1 MQFGSPQWLYA
12 LWLVPMMAALFYVSD
27 RRRRAALERFA
38 DPHLL
43 DTVAPG
49 ARTRPRYRRPSA
61 LMAAVALLIVALS
74 QPKWGYHW
82 EEVRRR
88 GVDIVVAID
97 TSKSML
103 AEDLAPNRLGRAKL
117 AVQDLLDMLPGD
129 RIALVAFA
137 GSAFVE
143 CPLTLDYGFA
153 KMILNDIDIDTI
165 PYGGTNVGSAIR
177 KSLDAFEDK
186 LKEHK
191 VVVVITDGENLEGDP
206 MAAADEAKKMG
217 VKIHTVGVGST
228 AGSLIPV
235 EVDGQRRYLRDS
247 GGSPV
252 NSRVDKRTLE
262 KVSQATGGKYVS
274 ASGAG
279 DPLVMLYDA
288 AIAPME
294 DRSLGTSR
302 IKRYE
307 HRYQWPLAIALLLLL
322 AEHGFIGNLLK
333 WLVSRFRPA
342 LVVLVTMV
350 ALGMLPA
357 EAEPVHKKVRVGNGL
372 YEAGEYLEAHER
384 YTDAQVDAPEMK
396 ELDFN
401 VGDTLYK
408 QGKYEESI
416 AAYSRATE
424 SRRQEVEAGALY
436 NIGNC
441 KYILGE
447 QQGSIELMRE
457 AVETYRQ
464 SLSIDPEDEDAK
476 FNIEFVERRIKEM
489 LSQQHQE
496 QEQQQEQQQQQDQ
509 SGQNQEQN
517 EQQQSEQSQEQEQS
531 GQNQEQNEQEQ
542 ADEQQEQ
549 EQEQAEQ
556 QQQPASEE
564 QPEADQ
570 PSERRELSKEEAE
583 AALRAF
589 EQEEAD
595 ARERSRQQMRA
606 PARQPLKDW

>member
-1 MQFGSPQWLYA
+1 MQFGSPEWLYA
-12 LWLVPMMAALFYVSD
+12 LWLVPLMAALFHVAA

-38 DPHLL
+38 DPPLL

-49 ARTRPRYRRPSA
+49 ARARPRYRRASA
-61 LMAAVALLIVALS
+61 LIAATALLIVALS

-82 EEVRRR
+82 EEVHRS
-88 GVDIVVAID
+88 GVDIVIAID

-117 AVQDLLDMLPGD
+117 AVRDLLDMLPGD
-129 RIALVAFA
+129 RIGLVAFA

-153 KMILNDIDIDTI
+153 KMILNDIDVDTI
-165 PYGGTNVGSAIR
+165 PYGGTNVGLAIR

-186 LKEHK
+186 RKEHK

-206 MAAADEAKKMG
+206 IAAAEEARTMG
-217 VKIHTVGVGST
+217 VKIHAVGVGST

-247 GGSPV
+247 SGSPV
-252 NSRVDKRTLE
+252 NSRVDKITLE
-262 KVSQATGGKYVS
+262 KICQTTGGKYTS
-274 ASGAG
+274 ASGVG
-279 DPLVMLYDA
+279 DPLVALYDA
-288 AIAPME
+288 VIAPME
-294 DRSLGTSR
+294 ERALGMSR

-307 HRYQWPLAIALLLLL
+307 HRYQWPLAVALLLLL
-322 AEHGFIGNLLK
+322 AEQGFIGNLLK
-333 WLVSRFRPA
+333 WLVRRFRPA
-342 LVVLVTMV
+342 TVVLVTMA
-350 ALGMLPA
+350 ALGMFPA
-357 EAEPVHKKVRVGNGL
+357 EAEPVHKKVRAGNRL
-372 YEAGEYLEAHER
+372 YEAGEYLQAHER

-408 QGKYEESI
+408 QRKYEDAI

-424 SRRQEVEAGALY
+424 SVRPEVEAGAQY

-441 KYILGE
+441 KYMLGE

-457 AVETYRQ
+457 AIDEYRQ
-464 SLSIDPEDEDAK
+464 ALSLDPDDVDAK
-476 FNIEFVERRIKEM
+476 FNIEFVQRRIKE
-489 LSQQHQE
+489 LISQQQQQGQDQSEQE
-496 QEQQQEQQQQQDQ
+496 QEQDQSDQQQGQDQ
-509 SGQNQEQN
+509 SE
-517 EQQQSEQSQEQEQS
+517 
-531 GQNQEQNEQEQ
+531 
-542 ADEQQEQ
+542 QEQ
-549 EQEQAEQ
+549 EQEQEQSDQQQGQDQSEQEQTQAEQ
-556 QQQPASEE
+556 QQLSSEE
-564 QPEADQ
+564 QPEAGQPRDQ
-570 PSERRELSKEEAE
+570 RELSKEEAE

-595 ARERSRQQMRA
+595 ARERSLQQMRA

>member
-12 LWLVPMMAALFYVSD
+12 LWLAPMMAALFYVSD

-38 DPHLL
+38 DPQLL

-49 ARTRPRYRRPSA
+49 ARTRPRYRRPFA
-61 LMAAVALLIVALS
+61 LIAAVALLVVALS

-88 GVDIVVAID
+88 GVDIVIAID

-153 KMILNDIDIDTI
+153 KMILKDIDIDTI
-165 PYGGTNVGSAIR
+165 PYGGTNLGSAIR

-191 VVVVITDGENLEGDP
+191 VVVVITDGEDLEGNP
-206 MAAADEAKKMG
+206 MAAAEEAKTMG
-217 VKIHTVGVGST
+217 VKIHTVGVGSA

-235 EVDGQRRYLRDS
+235 EIEGQRRYLRDS
-247 GGSPV
+247 SGSPI
-252 NSRVDKRTLE
+252 NSRVDKITLE
-262 KVSQATGGKYVS
+262 KISQTTGGKYVS

-279 DPLVMLYDA
+279 EPLVTLYDA

-294 DRSLGTSR
+294 ERSLGTSR

-322 AEHGFIGNLLK
+322 AEHGFINNLLK

-342 LVVLVTMV
+342 TVVLVTMV

-357 EAEPVHKKVRVGNGL
+357 KAEPVHKKVRIGNKL

-401 VGDTLYK
+401 VGDTMYK
-408 QGKYEESI
+408 QRKYEDAI

-424 SRRQEVEAGALY
+424 SRRLEVEAGALY

-441 KYILGE
+441 KYTLGE

-457 AVETYRQ
+457 AIDAYRQ

-476 FNIEFVERRIKEM
+476 FNIEFVQRQIKEM
-489 LSQQHQE
+489 ISQQQQQQE
-496 QEQQQEQQQQQDQ
+496 QEQSDEQQEQSDEQQEQ
-509 SGQNQEQN
+509 SGQNQ

-531 GQNQEQNEQEQ
+531 
-542 ADEQQEQ
+542 DEQQEQ
-549 EQEQAEQ
+549 EQTQAEQ
-556 QQQPASEE
+556 QQQPAPEE
-564 QPEADQ
+564 QPEAGQ
-570 PSERRELSKEEAE
+570 PRERRELSEEEAE

>member
-12 LWLVPMMAALFYVSD
+12 LWLVPMMAVLFYVSD

-61 LMAAVALLIVALS
+61 LIAAVALLIVALS

-153 KMILNDIDIDTI
+153 KMILKDIDIDTI

-206 MAAADEAKKMG
+206 MAAAEEAKKTG
-217 VKIHTVGVGST
+217 AKIHTVGVGST

-252 NSRVDKRTLE
+252 NSRVDKITLE
-262 KVSQATGGKYVS
+262 KVSQITGGKYVS

-279 DPLVMLYDA
+279 DPLVTLYDA

-333 WLVSRFRPA
+333 WLVSRFRPE
-342 LVVLVTMV
+342 LVVLVAMV
-350 ALGMLPA
+350 ALGVLPA
-357 EAEPVHKKVRVGNGL
+357 EAEPVHKKVRVGNRL
-372 YEAGEYLEAHER
+372 YEAGEYLEAHKR

-408 QGKYEESI
+408 QRKYEDAI

-424 SRRQEVEAGALY
+424 SRRPEVEAGALY
-436 NIGNC
+436 NMGNC
-441 KYILGE
+441 KYTLGE

-457 AVETYRQ
+457 AIDAYRQ
-464 SLSIDPEDEDAK
+464 SLSIDPEDADAK

-489 LSQQHQE
+489 LSQQ
-496 QEQQQEQQQQQDQ
+496 QEQQQQEQDQSGQDQEQSEQQEQQQ
-509 SGQNQEQN
+509 SGQNQEQD
-517 EQQQSEQSQEQEQS
+517 QS
-531 GQNQEQNEQEQ
+531 
-542 ADEQQEQ
+542 DEQQ

-556 QQQPASEE
+556 QQQPAPEE
-564 QPEADQ
+564 QPETGQ
-570 PSERRELSKEEAE
+570 PGERRELSKEEAE

-589 EQEEAD
+589 EQEESD

>member
-1 MQFGSPQWLYA
+1 MQFGNPQWLYA

-49 ARTRPRYRRPSA
+49 ARSQPRYRRPAA
-61 LMAAVALLIVALS
+61 LMAAVALLIMALS

-137 GSAFVE
+137 GSAFIE

-153 KMILNDIDIDTI
+153 KTILKDIDVDTI

-206 MAAADEAKKMG
+206 MAAAEEARKMG
-217 VKIHTVGVGST
+217 VKIHTVGVGSM
-228 AGSLIPV
+228 AGSLIPI
-235 EVDGQRRYLRDS
+235 EIEGQRRYLRDS
-247 GGSPV
+247 SGSPV
-252 NSRVDKRTLE
+252 NSRVDKITLE
-262 KVSQATGGKYVS
+262 KISQATGGKYVS

-279 DPLVMLYDA
+279 DPLVTLYDA
-288 AIAPME
+288 AVAPME
-294 DRSLGTSR
+294 ERSLGTSR

-307 HRYQWPLAIALLLLL
+307 HRYQWPLAIALLLIL
-322 AEHGFIGNLLK
+322 AEHGFAGALLK

-342 LVVLVTMV
+342 FVVLLTMV
-350 ALGMLPA
+350 VLGTFSA
-357 EAEPVHKKVRVGNGL
+357 EAEPVHKKVRIGNKL

-408 QGKYEESI
+408 QRKYEDAI
-416 AAYSRATE
+416 AAYLRATE
-424 SRRQEVEAGALY
+424 SRRPEVEAGALY

-441 KYILGE
+441 KHTLGE

-457 AVETYRQ
+457 AIDAYRQ

-476 FNIEFVERRIKEM
+476 FNIEFVQRRIKEM
-489 LSQQHQE
+489 LS
-496 QEQQQEQQQQQDQ
+496 EQQQQQEQDQ
-509 SGQNQEQN
+509 SGEDQE
-517 EQQQSEQSQEQEQS
+517 QSEQQEQEQS
-531 GQNQEQNEQEQ
+531 GEDQEQS
-542 ADEQQEQ
+542 EQQEQQQSGQ

-556 QQQPASEE
+556 QQPAPED
-564 QPEADQ
+564 QPEAGQ
-570 PSERRELSKEEAE
+570 PRERRELSEEEAE

-606 PARQPLKDW
+606 PARQPVKDW